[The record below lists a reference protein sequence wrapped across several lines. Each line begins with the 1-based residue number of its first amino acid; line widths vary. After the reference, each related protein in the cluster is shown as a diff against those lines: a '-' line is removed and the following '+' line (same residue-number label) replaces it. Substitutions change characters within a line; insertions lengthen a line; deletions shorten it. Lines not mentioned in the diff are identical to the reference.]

1 LVVSGGGLKILN
13 FFELSAA
20 AAGFFS
26 KKSAAAAATK
36 PHGLHLYTQG
46 TISEGHLL

>member
-1 LVVSGGGLKILN
+1 LVVSGDGLKTLN

-26 KKSAAAAATK
+26 KKSAVAAAK
-36 PHGLHLYTQG
+36 PHSLHF
-46 TISEGHLL
+46 